1 MLLCV
6 ALRGAPVIAAEPTPQ
21 NPQVVLLAPKLQKC
35 DWHQGMTLGEAL
47 IKMGG
52 VSVATVTLVRNGI
65 QERVNLSEDLSR
77 PLAAWDIL
85 VVGR

>member
-1 MLLCV
+1 MF
-6 ALRGAPVIAAEPTPQ
+6 PVLTP
-21 NPQVVLLAPKLQKC
+21 L
-35 DWHQGMTLGEAL
+35 TLGEAL

-65 QERVNLSEDLSR
+65 QKRVNLSEDLSH